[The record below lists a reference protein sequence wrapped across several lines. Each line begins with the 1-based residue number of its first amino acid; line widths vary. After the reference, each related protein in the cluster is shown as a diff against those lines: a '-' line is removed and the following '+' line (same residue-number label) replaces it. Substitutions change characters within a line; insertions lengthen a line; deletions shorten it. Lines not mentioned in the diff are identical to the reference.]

1 MSKGKGKYV
10 AYVGTYTYENSIGL
24 HIYDLDDDNGR
35 MTERKVIMINNA
47 SYLTVSHNGKYLYSI
62 ADEGVQ
68 SFRILEDGDLD
79 PINNA
84 WIGGMRGC
92 FVSTSDDDRYL
103 FVAGYHDG
111 RVTVMGL
118 NPDDGSIEGIADATF
133 HKGMGRCI
141 AERSSR
147 PHVNC
152 VRLTPDQRYLC
163 AVDGGLDQ
171 IKLYHM
177 NPETGKIRN
186 TDILR
191 CQMDSAPKTMCFSA
205 DGRYAYVLCE
215 LLNCVN
221 VYSYEDLD
229 GDPEFTFI
237 QEITTTDPKDDDICS
252 ATAMT
257 ISPDGKHLYVANA
270 GVNSAV
276 IYDIDQET
284 GQLALNCNC
293 KISGEFPKDICVFPD
308 NRHFMTLN
316 HENNEICIFNIN
328 YDKHYFLMQGK
339 PLSVDKPNCVAIH
352 KLA

>member
-1 MSKGKGKYV
+1 MSKDKYV
-10 AYVGTYTYENSIGL
+10 AYVGTYTHENSIGIHL
-24 HIYDLDDDNGR
+24 YDLDAGDGT
-35 MTERKVIMINNA
+35 MVERKVIPINNA
-47 SYLTVSHNGKYLYSI
+47 SYLVVSNSGKYLYSI

-68 SFRILEDGDLD
+68 SFRILEDGDLE
-79 PINNA
+79 PINKA

-92 FVSTSDDDRYL
+92 FVDVSKDDRFL
-103 FVAGYHDG
+103 LVGGYHDA
-111 RVTVMGL
+111 RVTVMKL
-118 NPDDGSIEGIADATF
+118 NPEDGSIVGIADGVF

-152 VRLTPDQRYLC
+152 VRLTPDQKYLC

-171 IKLYHM
+171 VKLYHISDD
-177 NPETGKIRN
+177 TGEIHN

-191 CQMDSAPKTMCFSA
+191 CQIDSAPKSMRFSD
-205 DGRYAYVLCE
+205 DGRFAYVLCE

-221 VYSYEDLD
+221 VYRYEVRN
-229 GDPEFTFI
+229 GEPEFEFL

-257 ISPDGKHLYVANA
+257 ITPDGKHLYVVNA

-284 GQLALNCNC
+284 GMLTLNCNN
-293 KISGEFPKDICVFPD
+293 KISGEFPKAVRVFPD
-308 NRHFMTLN
+308 NEHFMTLN
-316 HENNEICIFNIN
+316 HENNEICVFKMN
-328 YDKHYFLMQGK
+328 YEDHYFLMQGK
-339 PLSVDKPNCVAIH
+339 PLHVDKPN
-352 KLA
+352 

>member
-1 MSKGKGKYV
+1 MSKDKYV
-10 AYVGTYTYENSIGL
+10 AYVGTYTHENSIGIHL
-24 HIYDLDDDNGR
+24 YDLDEGKGT
-35 MTERKVIMINNA
+35 MVERKVIPINNA
-47 SYLTVSHNGKYLYSI
+47 SYLVVANSGKYLYSI

-68 SFRILEDGDLD
+68 SFRILEDGDLE
-79 PINNA
+79 PINKA

-92 FVSTSDDDRYL
+92 FVDVSKDDRFL

-111 RVTVMGL
+111 RVTVMNL
-118 NPDDGSIEGIADATF
+118 NPEDGLITGIADGIF

-152 VRLTPDQRYLC
+152 VRLTPDQKYVC

-171 IKLYHM
+171 VKLYHM
-177 NPETGKIRN
+177 NQENGQIHN

-191 CQMDSAPKTMCFSA
+191 CQMDSAPKSMRFSD
-205 DGRYAYVLCE
+205 DGRFAYVLCE

-221 VYSYEDLD
+221 VYRYEERN
-229 GDPEFTFI
+229 GEPEFEFL

-257 ISPDGKHLYVANA
+257 ITPDGKHLYVVNA

-276 IYDIDQET
+276 IYDIDPET
-284 GQLALNCNC
+284 GMLTLNCNN
-293 KISGEFPKDICVFPD
+293 KISGEFPKAVRVFPD
-308 NRHFMTLN
+308 NEHFMTLN
-316 HENNEICIFNIN
+316 HENNEICIFRMDYEN
-328 YDKHYFLMQGK
+328 HYFLMQGQ
-339 PLSVDKPNCVAIH
+339 PLHVDKPNCVALH
-352 KLA
+352 KL

>member
-1 MSKGKGKYV
+1 MSKDKYV
-10 AYVGTYTYENSIGL
+10 AYVGTYTHENSIGIHL
-24 HIYDLDDDNGR
+24 YDLDEGKGT
-35 MTERKVIMINNA
+35 MVERKVIPINNA
-47 SYLTVSHNGKYLYSI
+47 SYLVVANSGKYLYSI

-68 SFRILEDGDLD
+68 SFRILEDGDLE
-79 PINNA
+79 PINKA

-92 FVSTSDDDRYL
+92 FVDVSKDDRFL

-111 RVTVMGL
+111 RVTVMNL
-118 NPDDGSIEGIADATF
+118 NPEDGSITGIADGVF

-152 VRLTPDQRYLC
+152 VRLTPDQKYVC

-171 IKLYHM
+171 VKLYHM
-177 NPETGKIRN
+177 EHETGRIHN

-191 CQMDSAPKTMCFSA
+191 CQIDSAPKSMRFSD
-205 DGRYAYVLCE
+205 DGRFAYVLCE

-221 VYSYEDLD
+221 VYRYEEKN
-229 GDPEFTFI
+229 GEPEFEFL

-257 ISPDGKHLYVANA
+257 ITPDGKHLYVVNA

-276 IYDIDQET
+276 IYDIDPET
-284 GQLALNCNC
+284 GMLTLNCNS
-293 KISGEFPKDICVFPD
+293 KISGEFPKAVRVFPD
-308 NRHFMTLN
+308 NEHFMTLN
-316 HENNEICIFNIN
+316 HENNEICVFKMN
-328 YDKHYFLMQGK
+328 YEEHYFLMQGR
-339 PLSVDKPNCVAIH
+339 PLTVDKPNCVAIH
-352 KLA
+352 KL